1 MFVPLK
7 FMLQHA
13 KKNAYAINRFTAF
26 NLEGIEAIIQAA
38 EKTDSP
44 IVYCIY
50 EFELQNICLSC
61 LEYLIKKLGDE
72 AKVPVAIFSDHVLD
86 LDTCIKIIDRGY
98 GGVMIDASRLPHND
112 NVRVTGE
119 VVKYANKYGAFV
131 EGEIGIIESGRRDD
145 IVENVHIELTDPE
158 LAYDFVTRTNLDCLA
173 VSIGV
178 KSGFYDAYPGID
190 YDLLKEIRNR
200 VNVILSLHGASGLL
214 ERDVKKC
221 IENGISFMAW
231 STDIRYAFFK
241 KIDEIRAEKGEK
253 CIIPDD
259 IMIPARD
266 RMRDEI
272 ISKIL
277 QTGSNNR
284 GSELI
289 RLYNEQKNSEKNS
302 ENLIGHQ
309 YEKNAEI
316 NNIEINRIDVDKII
330 KVISDVIA
338 EKIGN
343 LQT

>member
-7 FMLQHA
+7 FMLEHA
-13 KKNAYAINRFTAF
+13 KKNAYAINRFTVF
-26 NLEGIEAIIQAA
+26 NLEGIEALIHAA

-50 EFELQNICLSC
+50 EFELKNICLSC

-72 AKVPVAIFSDHVLD
+72 AKVPVAMFSDHVLD
-86 LDTCIKIIDRGY
+86 LDTCRKIIDRGY
-98 GGVMIDASRLPHND
+98 GGLMIDASRLPYEE

-131 EGEIGIIESGRRDD
+131 EGEIGVIESGRKDD
-145 IVENVHIELTDPE
+145 IEENILTELTNPA
-158 LAYDFVTRTNLDCLA
+158 LAHDFVTKTNLDCLA

-178 KSGFYDAYPGID
+178 KSGFYDTYPSID
-190 YDLLKEIRNR
+190 YDLLKEKRNK

-266 RMRDEI
+266 KMRDEI

-277 QTGSNNR
+277 QTGSNNK

-289 RLYNEQKNSEKNS
+289 HLYNEQKYKEKNS
-302 ENLIGHQ
+302 D
-309 YEKNAEI
+309 
-316 NNIEINRIDVDKII
+316 NNTGNYAYKDMDTNKMIKII
-330 KVISDVIA
+330 SKFNNHKNHTNQINQSSDV
-338 EKIGN
+338 
-343 LQT
+343 